1 MSEQLSTQE
10 FRQTSVKKIA
20 VASVASLGIAVF
32 VFVGAVLPAEY
43 GVDPLG
49 TGDALGLLALSQVAA
64 ISAETSEYKR
74 DFAELKLR
82 PSEWA
87 EYTYRLEEGA
97 TMLYSWTASGVVAY
111 NFHSAP
117 DGAPPGYAES
127 FDAQESDSAH
137 GTYSAPFTGVHGWYW
152 ENLGQEEVTILLS
165 TTGFYRDAHEA
176 RDRVDGYHSLM
187 DIHGESL
194 QDGSK

>member
-1 MSEQLSTQE
+1 MSDRLSTQE
-10 FRQTSVKKIA
+10 FRETSVKKIA
-20 VASVASLGIAVF
+20 VASVASLGVAVL

-49 TGDALGLLALSQVAA
+49 TGDAFGLLALSQVAA
-64 ISAETSEYKR
+64 ISAEDGEYKR

-152 ENLGQEEVTILLS
+152 ENHGTDYVTITLS
-165 TTGFYRDAHEA
+165 TAGFYSDAHEA
-176 RDRVDGYHSLM
+176 RDRVDGFHRLT
-187 DIHGESL
+187 DLRGNKIDHVR
-194 QDGSK
+194 